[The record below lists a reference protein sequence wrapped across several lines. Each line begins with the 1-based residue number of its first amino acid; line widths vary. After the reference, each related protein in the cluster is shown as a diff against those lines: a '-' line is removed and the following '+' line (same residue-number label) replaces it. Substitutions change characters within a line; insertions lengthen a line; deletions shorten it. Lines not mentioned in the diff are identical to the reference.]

1 MLHDA
6 DATATVSFL
15 STVCV
20 LRGDARQ
27 RKQMNTQV
35 LSTRSGMQG
44 AVAQRTRG
52 VRPVSVVSGSPRCRA
67 WHVLRAG
74 LGSSSELASE
84 PETEL
89 DASGLKRLAW
99 SRGGG
104 RWWLWRGHPIHY
116 TVSGADKPGTPFLLV
131 HGFGANSYHW
141 RYNVPALADAGHP
154 TYALCML
161 GYGKSAKPALEYT
174 SELWGALVAD
184 FLREVVGRPALL
196 AGNSIGAIAALGAA
210 YDAPELTAGVAL
222 LNAAG
227 RLDDL
232 NSPAQSAPEAE
243 DEDSAVMAALK
254 AAFRRVVVST
264 IFLSTK
270 FRIPQ
275 ILSTVYVN
283 KARVDAQLVDSI
295 YQPACDADAP
305 EAFFHISNAGK
316 RSKRSLTVLLTA
328 AKERGVP
335 MTLVWG
341 NKDPW
346 MPPTKAASILA
357 FYPAATFTGIDDAGH
372 CPHDDSPVQA
382 NAALLEW
389 AASLARV

>member
-1 MLHDA
+1 
-6 DATATVSFL
+6 
-15 STVCV
+15 
-20 LRGDARQ
+20 
-27 RKQMNTQV
+27 MNAQA
-35 LSTRSGMQG
+35 RSGVQG
-44 AVAQRTRG
+44 AAVQRTTC
-52 VRPVSVVSGSPRCRA
+52 VRPASGRPLGASRNLRA
-67 WHVLRAG
+67 HHVHALRAG
-74 LGSSSELASE
+74 LATSTELATE
-84 PETEL
+84 PETEV
-89 DASGLKRLAW
+89 DAAGLKRLKW
-99 SRGGG
+99 SRSGG

-116 TVSGADKPGTPFLLV
+116 TVAGADQPGVPFLLV

-141 RYNVPALADAGHP
+141 RYNLPALADGGHP

-161 GYGKSAKPALEYT
+161 GYGKSAKPSLEYT

-184 FLREVVGRPALL
+184 FLREVVGRPALI

-232 NSPAQSAPEAE
+232 ASPQSAPEVE
-243 DEDSAVMAALK
+243 VEDSAIMAALK
-254 AAFRRVVVST
+254 GAFRRVVVNS

-275 ILSTVYVN
+275 ILKTVYVN
-283 KARVDAQLVDSI
+283 KERVDAELVDSI

-316 RSKRSLTVLLTA
+316 KSKRSLTVLLAA

-341 NKDPW
+341 EKDPW
-346 MPPTKAASILA
+346 MPPTKAASIMA
-357 FYPAATFTGIDDAGH
+357 FYPEATLTSIDDAGH

-382 NAALLEW
+382 NAALLAW
-389 AASLARV
+389 AASLAQV